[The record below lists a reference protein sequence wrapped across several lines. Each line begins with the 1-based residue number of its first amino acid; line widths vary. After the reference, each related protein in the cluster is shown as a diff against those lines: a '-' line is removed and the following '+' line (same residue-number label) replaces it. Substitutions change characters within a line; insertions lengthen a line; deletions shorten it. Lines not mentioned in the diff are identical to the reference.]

1 MENMAGDGTNS
12 ENQLFKI
19 LENEISAEQWMRWKQ
34 MKKQAGDLLV
44 SSDEEEE
51 EISGCLP
58 TSSTSSKTAESST
71 VAKEP
76 GKVDTKGYEGS
87 IETMGVKLSGFNTDL
102 TLKFLNGQITFNEF
116 STEMDNLHQVENTRE
131 TEVETDGED
140 LEAGVTEQEDDE
152 DDEEVDDAGMIVD
165 SKDEDWSPTPTP
177 RKKKGKRIRKQRR
190 KKTELPKH
198 LQGLMGEAN
207 LKFARGEHQEA
218 INMCLEVIRLAPQ
231 AIVPF
236 QTLGML
242 YEEMGDLEKSLQL
255 YLIAAHLW
263 PNDPEE
269 WARLAHMSKE
279 LNNPRQ
285 AIACYSK
292 AIRCDA
298 SNADYIW
305 ARCNLYEQID
315 EHSKALEGYQSIL
328 QLMTAGGADAEDYW
342 RLARDTSRA
351 YLEAGDLSTALSTL
365 QKACKNYPNLITS
378 EDINTILEMQ
388 ISQKI
393 FVESLEL
400 LVKFCGVVFEFEKFN
415 WSCESLY
422 VPDGLVDGRL
432 IPVKCTAPE
441 LLPIDLRAKLIV
453 CMIHLKHHKIVEPL
467 MQPFYEENIE
477 QVGDLYLDI
486 AEAYM
491 ENALYSEAKSLFSV
505 LVHSTTYNEAAVWLK
520 YGECLN
526 CLGELE
532 SAVNSYQRV
541 VELAPSHTGARI
553 SLSALQQQLGHS
565 RDAVEAL
572 TIPGSS
578 DSNPPKR
585 DHILLVHK
593 CHLLYS
599 LNRFDEFYQCAKQLL
614 FSHVRDE
621 WKPVFRKVIFEF
633 MSRRSR
639 AESLEYFYQHIG
651 KKEYFSETL
660 VSADDL
666 WDIFL
671 MLCRGLWEKKMYNDL
686 LDACIHG
693 LTNPQILGDE
703 EKYKEAE
710 FLCLIACTLSRN
722 GKLAYNLIREIC
734 VKEINNNQAWNLF
747 NQVIICSSDGRHNRF
762 CLRLM
767 MKHPDN
773 VALALLNAHN
783 SMVSGTYKHS
793 LGEYVN
799 VYRQQPSDPLVNLCI
814 GLAFI
819 HMACQKFSSKK
830 HALLIQGL
838 SFVNAYTELRGECQ
852 ETLYNVGRAMHQ
864 LGLTY
869 AAVFYYKKAIH
880 CSPPVGNKGGVF
892 DLSREIAHNLS
903 LIYQTSGSNDYARWI
918 IQQYC
923 VV

>member
-1 MENMAGDGTNS
+1 
-12 ENQLFKI
+12 
-19 LENEISAEQWMRWKQ
+19 

-51 EISGCLP
+51 EMSSCLP
-58 TSSTSSKTAESST
+58 STSAGPKPLEITSPPKVVE
-71 VAKEP
+71 EP
-76 GKVDTKGYEGS
+76 TTSAQAVQEGS
-87 IETMGVKLSGFNTDL
+87 IEAMGVKLFGFNTDL

-116 STEMDNLHQVENTRE
+116 STEMDSLHQGETTRMGM
-131 TEVETDGED
+131 ETDGTD
-140 LEAGVTEQEDDE
+140 LETGATELEE
-152 DDEEVDDAGMIVD
+152 DDEEGEEASERPLEAD
-165 SKDEDWSPTPTP
+165 SKDEDWSPVP
-177 RKKKGKRIRKQRR
+177 RKKKRKKMKRRR

-207 LKFARGEHQEA
+207 LKFARGDHQEA

-231 AIVPF
+231 AIIPF

-285 AIACYSK
+285 AIACYNK

-298 SNADYIW
+298 SNPDYIW
-305 ARCNLYEQID
+305 ARCNLYEQIG
-315 EHSKALEGYQSIL
+315 EHTKALEGYQSIL
-328 QLMTAGGADAEDYW
+328 QLMTVSGADAEDYW

-351 YLEAGDLSTALSTL
+351 YLELGDLADALSTL
-365 QKACKNYPNLITS
+365 QKACKSYPNLITS

-388 ISQKI
+388 ISQKF

-422 VPDGLVDGRL
+422 VPNGLQEGRL
-432 IPVKCTAPE
+432 LPVKCTAPE

-467 MQPFYEENIE
+467 MQPLFEENIE

-491 ENALYSEAKSLFSV
+491 ENALYAEAKSLFSV
-505 LVHSTTYNEAAVWLK
+505 LVCSSTYNEAAVWLK

-526 CLGELE
+526 CLGEIE
-532 SAVNSYQRV
+532 NAVNSYKKV
-541 VELAPSHTGARI
+541 VELAPTHYGARI
-553 SLSALQQQLGHS
+553 SLSALQQQLGNS
-565 RDAVEAL
+565 PDAVKAL
-572 TIPGSS
+572 TLSAPSEPGQQ
-578 DSNPPKR
+578 R
-585 DHILLVHK
+585 QDHILLVHK

-599 LNRFDEFYQCAKQLL
+599 LNRFDEFNTCCQQLL
-614 FSHVRDE
+614 FGHVKEE

-633 MSRRSR
+633 MSRKSR

-651 KKEYFSETL
+651 GKDYFLENSIST
-660 VSADDL
+660 DDI

-671 MLCRGLWEKKMYNDL
+671 MLCRGLWERKLFDEL
-686 LDACIHG
+686 LEACIYG
-693 LTNPQILGDE
+693 LTNPQILTDE

-710 FLCLIACTLSRN
+710 FLCLIACIQSRN

-734 VKEINNNQAWNLF
+734 VKDINNDQAWNLF

-767 MKHPDN
+767 MKHPEN
-773 VALALLNAHN
+773 MPLALLNAHN
-783 SMVSGTYKHS
+783 SLVSGTYKHS

-799 VYRQQPSDPLVNLCI
+799 VYRKQPNDPLLNMCI
-814 GLAFI
+814 GLAFT

-838 SFVNAYTELRGECQ
+838 SFMNSYVELRGECQ
-852 ETLYNVGRAMHQ
+852 ESMYNMGRVMHQ

-869 AAVFYYKKAIH
+869 AAVFYYKKALAL
-880 CSPPVGNKGGVF
+880 PPAVGEREGLF

-903 LIYQTSGSNDYARWI
+903 LIYQNSGSYDYARWI
-918 IQQYC
+918 IQKYC
-923 VV
+923 VI